1 MTSNLPTIELLELT
15 HEFPTEYMFKV
26 IGKSDR
32 GFVGRAVAALR
43 DELGLDVD
51 PPFRARDAVGG
62 RHVSVTIQPVL
73 LRPQQ
78 VIDIYR
84 RLAKLDGLVMLL

>member
-1 MTSNLPTIELLELT
+1 MTSHFPTIELLEST
-15 HEFPTEYMFKV
+15 HDFPTRYMFKV

-43 DELGLDVD
+43 DELGLDAD
-51 PPFRARDAVGG
+51 PPFHARDAVGG
-62 RHVSVTIQPVL
+62 RHVSVTMQPIL
-73 LRPQQ
+73 LGPQQ
-78 VIDIYR
+78 VIDIYQ

>member
-1 MTSNLPTIELLELT
+1 MTNSLPTIELLETT
-15 HEFPTEYMFKV
+15 HSFPTTYMFKV

-43 DELGLDVD
+43 DELGLDID
-51 PPFRARDAVGG
+51 PPYVTRDAVGG
-62 RHVSVTIQPVL
+62 RHVSVTISPML

-78 VIDIYR
+78 VIDIYQ